1 MYSSFL
7 VVNMQ
12 YLKEKNKNIR
22 IGVADP
28 MGACMYNFYEKG
40 VLESSGTSVCVNNL
54 KTF

>member
-1 MYSSFL
+1 
-7 VVNMQ
+7 MQ

-40 VLESSGTSVCVNNL
+40 VLESSGTSVCA
-54 KTF
+54 TYAA